1 MSSPAE
7 PNRVKPPA
15 RADAPLCIAFD
26 ANTRAPKIKLPPGAT
41 DTHAHVCGP
50 AARYEYFAERIYT
63 PPDALPA
70 DYRKML
76 DTLGIER
83 AVLVQPSVYGTDNN
97 AMLDA
102 LKADHARLRGVAV
115 VADDVAASELER
127 MHAAGVRGVRVNIV
141 DVKDRKAG
149 TLPLAALTKLALKV
163 KPFGWHMEFLLHVDE
178 FPELDKM
185 LADFPVE
192 TVYGHL
198 GYMKTDHGIGNAGF
212 QALLRMLQSGRAWV
226 KLTGP
231 YRISTQPLPHADTNV
246 YAHALIKAAPRQVIW
261 GTDWPHVMVKG
272 AMPNDGD
279 LCDLLAAWIPDD
291 TARRQV
297 LVDNPARL
305 YGFS

>member
-1 MSSPAE
+1 MSSPAG
-7 PNRVKPPA
+7 PNKENPQA
-15 RADAPLCIAFD
+15 RAEAPPCIAFD
-26 ANTRAPKIKLPPGAT
+26 ANTRAPRLELPPGTT
-41 DTHAHVCGP
+41 DCHAHICGP

-63 PPDALPA
+63 PPDALLT
-70 DYRKML
+70 DYQKML
-76 DTLGIER
+76 ATLGVER
-83 AVLVQPSVYGTDNN
+83 AVLVQPSVYGTDNS

-102 LKADHARLRGVAV
+102 MNVGGAKLRGVAV

-141 DVKDRKAG
+141 DVKDRKSG
-149 TLPLAALTKLALKV
+149 TLPLAALTKLASKV
-163 KPFGWHMEFLLHVDE
+163 KPFGWHMEFLMHVDE
-178 FPELDKM
+178 FPELDRM

-198 GYMKTDHGIGNAGF
+198 GYMKTDRGTGSAGF
-212 QALLRMLQSGRAWV
+212 QALLRMMQSGRAWV

-246 YAHALIKAAPRQVIW
+246 YAHALIEAAPRQVIW

-279 LCDLLAAWIPDD
+279 LADILAAWIPDAA
-291 TARRQV
+291 TRRQV
-297 LVDNPARL
+297 LVENPARL
-305 YGFS
+305 YGFT